1 MAVITVTES
10 NFEKEVRSFQGKVLL
25 DFWASWCGP
34 CQMMA
39 PVVHSVADER
49 SDVKVGKIN
58 VDEEGALAQKFGI
71 MSIPTLVLMENGKP
85 LRQMVGYRVKD
96 EVVKFLDD

>member
-10 NFEKEVRSFQGKVLL
+10 NFEKEVLQFEGSVLL

-39 PVVHSVADER
+39 PIVDSVAEEK

-71 MSIPTLVLMENGKP
+71 MSIPTLVLVKNGEI

-96 EVVKFLDD
+96 EVLKFLD